1 MDMTGATLCPGHASS
16 VAAVPMLSTALPGA
30 AFAGWAGSNAA
41 HLLSGHYNTNPFP
54 LPETFSSFY
63 EAAAVRPHAAAPQPV
78 GRRADCVSKR
88 PHTVAAH
95 SVCAGFLLTKI
106 SRRGPSRPNPL
117 RSIGT
122 RAAETMGAWPPR
134 QRPCPWT
141 TRHHGHPRPPA
152 PPLCR
157 HAPPARD
164 PARSRPASCPQH
176 LQLDCRHPL
185 LGDLHRLQAAA
196 AHPRHAEARRLP
208 RPTAGP
214 APSASPP
221 PW

>member
-1 MDMTGATLCPGHASS
+1 MRWWVALWQWRVRSDAVDMTGATLCPGHASS

-141 TRHHGHPRPPA
+141 TRHHGHPR
-152 PPLCR
+152 
-157 HAPPARD
+157 
-164 PARSRPASCPQH
+164 
-176 LQLDCRHPL
+176 
-185 LGDLHRLQAAA
+185 
-196 AHPRHAEARRLP
+196 HAEARRPP

>member
-1 MDMTGATLCPGHASS
+1 MRWWVALWQWRVRSDAVDMTGATLCPGHASS
-16 VAAVPMLSTALPGA
+16 VAAVRMLSTALPGA

-78 GRRADCVSKR
+78 R
-88 PHTVAAH
+88 
-95 SVCAGFLLTKI
+95 
-106 SRRGPSRPNPL
+106 RRGPSRPNLL

-152 PPLCR
+152 PPLCH

-176 LQLDCRHPL
+176 LHVDCRHPL
-185 LGDLHRLQAAA
+185 LGDLHRLQAAPG
-196 AHPRHAEARRLP
+196 HPRHAEARRPL

-214 APSASPP
+214 APSPSPP

>member
-1 MDMTGATLCPGHASS
+1 MRWWVALWQWRVRSDAVDMTGATLCPGHASS

-122 RAAETMGAWPPR
+122 RAAETMGAWP
-134 QRPCPWT
+134 
-141 TRHHGHPRPPA
+141 
-152 PPLCR
+152 
-157 HAPPARD
+157 
-164 PARSRPASCPQH
+164 QH
-176 LQLDCRHPL
+176 LHLDCRHPL
-185 LGDLHRLQAAA
+185 LGDLHRLQAAPG
-196 AHPRHAEARRLP
+196 HPRHAEARRPP